1 MAYRN
6 QDHRRHSR
14 FSCKDTDTIPFSTL
28 RVANSNITVLGQVQD
43 ISSRGIAFD
52 ADTPL
57 SAGLRLRVSM
67 DWPAKLDHCLL
78 RLTFEGTVRRT
89 HGNLTVVSIER
100 PAFRTAGRNT
110 AGAREEIGALALAM
124 GIGKP

>member
-43 ISSRGIAFD
+43 ISEGGVGIRSDSGIKEDQVVRCNLSLPGVPVRVPTLMRARWSRK
-52 ADTPL
+52 
-57 SAGLRLRVSM
+57 AGKGYV
-67 DWPAKLDHCLL
+67 
-78 RLTFEGTVRRT
+78 
-89 HGNLTVVSIER
+89 
-100 PAFRTAGRNT
+100 
-110 AGAREEIGALALAM
+110 IGLQFL
-124 GIGKP
+124 I